1 MLNKLVNVYKQQ
13 TMRTW
18 ENKRFVPI
26 GKNEERV
33 INAFCKISTGL
44 VSGREERKNR
54 REGLENTTRLRKPV
68 NGVLEHGMG
77 TFAVGQ
83 NKVEK

>member
-1 MLNKLVNVYKQQ
+1 M
-13 TMRTW
+13 
-18 ENKRFVPI
+18 
-26 GKNEERV
+26 